1 MANRT
6 DINVIKT
13 FGSNPQYL
21 ISNIIRNK
29 IYDSPYWKEKCFALT
44 SESIIDQAV
53 SLKYVGGTYG
63 GNRKPTRFLCLV
75 LKLLQLQPDKDI
87 IYEFIKNEEFIYLR
101 ALGIFYLRLV
111 GKGIEIYKNIEP
123 ILFDYRKIRLR
134 LQDGSFQKIYM
145 DVFADNCLVFNNFLD
160 VDFPALTKRIVL
172 EENNLLEKINLDYYK
187 ELLDISSGN
196 ELFMNDKKNK
206 ISFYNK
212 KTKREKSYD
221 SNSSTSQS
229 SERYYSKRKKKH
241 RDDKKGYEKKKR
253 RTNDTDKDYH
263 KKKSYSS
270 SDDYS
275 RSDSSKSYEH
285 EKGRKKSKK
294 HKKYEKHEKYEK
306 KYSDDTDY
314 EEKKRNKKKNKK
326 EGKHKHEKSKNNLS
340 DVPEKN
346 SEEMS
351 IERWNKIREE
361 LGMKPLK

>member
-6 DINVIKT
+6 DVNIIKS
-13 FGSNPQYL
+13 FGSNPQFL

-53 SLKYVGGTYG
+53 NLKYAGGTYG

-101 ALGIFYLRLV
+101 ALGIFYLRLI

-123 ILFDYRKIRLR
+123 ILFDYRKIRIR
-134 LQDGSFQKIYM
+134 LQDGSFQKMYM

-160 VDFPALTKRIVL
+160 VDFPPLTKRIVL

-187 ELLDISSGN
+187 ELLDISSEN
-196 ELFMNDKKNK
+196 ELFINNKKNK
-206 ISFYNK
+206 IHLYNK
-212 KTKREKSYD
+212 KTKRGEIYD
-221 SNSSTSQS
+221 DNNYTSQS
-229 SERYYSKRKKKH
+229 SEQYYSKRKSIN
-241 RDDKKGYEKKKR
+241 RENKKGFEKKKKR
-253 RTNDTDKDYH
+253 RTNYTDKDYY

-270 SDDYS
+270 SNDHS
-275 RSDSSKSYEH
+275 RSLSSKSYEH
-285 EKGRKKSKK
+285 EKNRKKKK
-294 HKKYEKHEKYEK
+294 K
-306 KYSDDTDY
+306 KYSEDSDY
-314 EEKKRNKKKNKK
+314 EEKKREKKKKSNKKKNEK
-326 EGKHKHEKSKNNLS
+326 EGKHKYEKSKNALF

-346 SEEMS
+346 NEEMS
-351 IERWNKIREE
+351 VERWNKIREE

>member
-206 ISFYNK
+206 ISLYNK
-212 KTKREKSYD
+212 KAKREKSYD

-229 SERYYSKRKKKH
+229 SELRYSKRKKKH
-241 RDDKKGYEKKKR
+241 RDDKKGYEKKKKR
-253 RTNDTDKDYH
+253 RTDYTDKDYH
-263 KKKSYSS
+263 KKKSHSS

-285 EKGRKKSKK
+285 EKSRKKSKK
-294 HKKYEKHEKYEK
+294 HKKYEK

-314 EEKKRNKKKNKK
+314 EDKKHGKRKSEKKSKK
-326 EGKHKHEKSKNNLS
+326 EKKHKHEKSKNNLS

-361 LGMKPLK
+361 LGLKPLK

>member
-160 VDFPALTKRIVL
+160 VDFPALTKRMVL

-206 ISFYNK
+206 ISFSNK
-212 KTKREKSYD
+212 KTKRDKSYD
-221 SNSSTSQS
+221 SNNSTSQS
-229 SERYYSKRKKKH
+229 SELHYSKRKKKH
-241 RDDKKGYEKKKR
+241 RDDKKGYDKKKR
-253 RTNDTDKDYH
+253 RTSYTDKNYH
-263 KKKSYSS
+263 KKKSYLS

-275 RSDSSKSYEH
+275 RSDSSKSYDH
-285 EKGRKKSKK
+285 EKRQKKN
-294 HKKYEKHEKYEK
+294 KKYEKY
-306 KYSDDTDY
+306 D
-314 EEKKRNKKKNKK
+314 EKKRSKKKNKK

-346 SEEMS
+346 NEEMS